1 MQLLFVI
8 SITETFAQKNTE
20 DTSAKFK
27 IVAAGPQY
35 KRSKR
40 HDYFWGTNYRKIWAI
55 PVKVPVLLLPDVK
68 GGLTVTREDGGHQA
82 TSLHVETT
90 DGKQY
95 TLRSVDKKLAT
106 VSPEI
111 FLGTWIEKQV
121 NDEVSMS
128 NPYAAVTIPEMAQYA
143 GIYHTNPQVVYLPKQ
158 DALDSF
164 NNELGNKMY
173 LFEQRPKGDWSNA
186 DNLGNFKKF
195 YSTED
200 VIKEIEEETENV
212 VDQKAFVRARLFDM
226 FIGDWDRHE
235 DQWKWG
241 KKEKGNKNIFE
252 PVPVD
257 RGQAYFK
264 HNGLILDA
272 AISASGI
279 RYFQSF
285 DKRIKDVRTLNYE
298 ERGIDRLFTNE
309 LTKEDWI
316 HIAKE
321 LQDSLTDSVIEN
333 SLKKL
338 PPEVYAISGKRIA
351 GDLEVR
357 RNSLV
362 QYAVEYYLFLSKR
375 VEILGSE
382 GPDYFL
388 IKKLSDSATR
398 VSIFNHGKDR
408 TKADSAYYSRTFFK
422 SETCEIRIYGLS
434 GKDVYNSQGD
444 AINGITIRI
453 IGGFDKDSISIDKE
467 NKEKIYVYD
476 GHDDYISGSNIKR
489 HLSGDS
495 AIHEYEYKNY
505 MYDLRGTSG
514 RFFYSDEDRFYIGFG
529 YIWKHYSWRKS
540 PFAFVQNIS
549 ANYSISQNAMS
560 FNYFGI
566 FPNTVGK
573 WNLSLL
579 ANYDFIRW
587 TNFYGPGNET
597 ILATK
602 DLNYNRMRTRELT
615 GEASLYRTVGN
626 NFFRITGTYKRIK
639 IIDDPD
645 RYIAKTIAP
654 LDPGAFEAKNFATLS
669 AVYGFSKL
677 NDKIV
682 PTSGINFSAN
692 GSFTQNINKTSQ
704 SFWKYGSTLQLYVP
718 LVTKFSLALSGG
730 IETVDGNP
738 EFYQYPEIGG
748 GPDLRGFQKQ
758 RFYGKTAFYNSNEL
772 RFITNVRNYFYNGK
786 AGLLAFVDDGRVW
799 NPGEKSSVLH
809 TGYGVGILVAPFNF
823 IFAEATY
830 GFSNEDQLIQ
840 LRLNVTL

>member
-1 MQLLFVI
+1 M

-27 IVAAGPQY
+27 IVVAGPQY
-35 KRSKR
+35 KRSKW
-40 HDYFWGTNYRKIWAI
+40 HNYFWGTNYRKIWTT
-55 PVKVPVLLLPDVK
+55 PVKVPVFLLPDEK
-68 GGLTVTREDGGHQA
+68 GGLAVTKEGGGHQT
-82 TSLHVETT
+82 TSLHLETK

-95 TLRSVDKKLAT
+95 TLRSVDKKLGK
-106 VSPEI
+106 VLPKI

-128 NPYAAVTIPEMAQYA
+128 NPYAAVTIPEMAQSA
-143 GIYHTNPQVVYLPKQ
+143 GIYHTNPRFVYLPRQ
-158 DALDSF
+158 DALDTFS
-164 NNELGNKMY
+164 NELGNKMY
-173 LFEQRPKGDWSNA
+173 LFEERTKGNWSNA

-195 YSTED
+195 YSTDD
-200 VIKEIEEETENV
+200 VIKKIKEETENV
-212 VDQKAFVRARLFDM
+212 VDQKAFVKARLFDM

-235 DQWKWG
+235 DQWSWG
-241 KKEKGNKNIFE
+241 KMEQGNKNIFE

-257 RGQAYFK
+257 RDQAYFK
-264 HNGLILDA
+264 HNGLILNA
-272 AISASGI
+272 AIYASGMH
-279 RYFQSF
+279 YFQSF
-285 DKRIKDVRTLNYE
+285 DKRIQDVKALNYE

-316 HIAKE
+316 SIAKE
-321 LQDSLTDSVIEN
+321 LQQSLSDDVIEN
-333 SLKKL
+333 ALKKL
-338 PPEVYAISGKRIA
+338 PPEVYAISGKPIV
-351 GDLEVR
+351 DNLKSR
-357 RNSLV
+357 RNFLV
-362 QYAVEYYLFLSKR
+362 KYAVQYYLFLSKR

-382 GPDYFL
+382 GSDYFS
-388 IKKLSDSATR
+388 IKKLSDSATQIN
-398 VSIFNHGKDR
+398 VFNV
-408 TKADSAYYSRTFFK
+408 TKAGTIADTSYYSRTFFK
-422 SETCEIRIYGLS
+422 SETSEIRIYGLS
-434 GKDVYNSQGD
+434 GKDIYTTEGD
-444 AINGITIRI
+444 AVNGITIRI
-453 IGGFDKDSISIDKE
+453 IGGFDKDSIVVDKE

-476 GHDDYISGSNIKR
+476 GPDDYISGSNIKR

-505 MYDLRGTSG
+505 MYDIKGTSG
-514 RFFYSDEDRFYIGFG
+514 SFLYSDEDRFYISFG
-529 YIWKHYSWRKS
+529 YLWKHYSWRKK
-540 PFAFVQNIS
+540 PFAFKQNLV
-549 ANYSISQNAMS
+549 AHYSISQNAMS
-560 FNYFGI
+560 FNYLGV
-566 FPNTVGK
+566 FPNTIGK

-587 TNFYGPGNET
+587 TNFYGLGNET
-597 ILATK
+597 ILTTK
-602 DLNYNRMRTRELT
+602 DHDFNRMRTRQLT
-615 GEASLYRTVGN
+615 GEASLYRTAGN
-626 NFFRITGTYKRIK
+626 NFFKITGTYKRVK
-639 IIDDPD
+639 IVEDPD

-654 LDPGAFEAKNFATLS
+654 LDADAFEAKNFATVS
-669 AVYGFSKL
+669 ATYGFSKL

-692 GSFTQNINKTSQ
+692 GSYTQNINTGSQ

-748 GPDLRGFQKQ
+748 GQDLRGFQKQ

-772 RFITNVRNYFYNGK
+772 RFISNVKSYLYNGK
-786 AGLLAFVDDGRVW
+786 AGFLVFVDDGRVW

-809 TGYGVGILVAPFNF
+809 TGYGVGVLVAPFNF

-840 LRLNVTL
+840 LRLNVAF